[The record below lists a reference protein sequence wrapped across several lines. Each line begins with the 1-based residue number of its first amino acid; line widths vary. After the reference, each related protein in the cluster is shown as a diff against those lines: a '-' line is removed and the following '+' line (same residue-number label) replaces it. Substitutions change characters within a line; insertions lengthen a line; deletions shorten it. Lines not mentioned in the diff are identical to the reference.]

1 MLFYAEAIL
10 YSNTKTNYHKDLEGR
25 FKIYMYPPQKWRH
38 FVDTANGSARHDDTC
53 NIRDTV
59 APANLGD
66 VWVTVVQE
74 QS

>member
-1 MLFYAEAIL
+1 M
-10 YSNTKTNYHKDLEGR
+10 
-25 FKIYMYPPQKWRH
+25 
-38 FVDTANGSARHDDTC
+38 DTGNGSARHDDTC
-53 NIRDTV
+53 NIRDAA